1 MPYNSE
7 IFMATKPS
15 PSRKVTLSQA
25 SVRQRCA
32 AAIATLAK
40 PKVALLA
47 SSSMVSAKVCGSR
60 NNVCPPGPSAVLCD
74 ITAKVANSNAKM
86 IASLIR

>member
-1 MPYNSE
+1 
-7 IFMATKPS
+7 MATKPS
-15 PSRKVTLSQA
+15 PSRNVTLNQA
-25 SVRQRCA
+25 SVRQRCPV
-32 AAIATLAK
+32 AIATLAK

-47 SSSMVSAKVCGSR
+47 SSSTVSAKVFERR

-74 ITAKVANSNAKM
+74 ITTKVANSNAKM